1 MGKKMPNLMTIEALQ
16 AQAVSPD
23 SVQPNGPLTVPR
35 SYGVY
40 ELTDG
45 VGSTRRFRYGNYPIR
60 MRELEAEFTNCALKF
75 LFLTRAAAVAAAFIL
90 NGRKR

>member
-1 MGKKMPNLMTIEALQ
+1 MPNSMTIEVLK

-23 SVQPNGPLTVPR
+23 SVQPNGPLTSPR

-45 VGSTRRFRYGNYPIR
+45 VGSTRRFRYGNHPVR
-60 MRELEAEFTNCALKF
+60 MRELEAEFTNCALRF
-75 LFLTRAAAVAAAFIL
+75 LFLTRDAAVATAFKL
-90 NGRKR
+90 NGRRR